1 MFLFQSP
8 SIFPLNRFIRLH
20 GVNHNTPFPTALKP
34 SFRLFRCFRI
44 IASLPYL
51 LFEVKGGLENWLHSE
66 AVAVGRGVYAVFGVG
81 GVEFTFGAIHHR

>member
-34 SFRLFRCFRI
+34 SFRLFQCFRI
-44 IASLPYL
+44 IAFLPYYVIRGAGQIGEL
-51 LFEVKGGLENWLHSE
+51 APFRGGSRRVW
-66 AVAVGRGVYAVFGVG
+66 GV
-81 GVEFTFGAIHHR
+81 RRLWCRQD